1 MIKLGQEFKICS
13 EKAPD
18 MINDLPS
25 LMQFIIISNVNLWA
39 SSDLQ
44 APTMSLSYLQ
54 LRLKQN
60 EEDFARISGIDL
72 DPNIKDVQKK

>member
-1 MIKLGQEFKICS
+1 
-13 EKAPD
+13 
-18 MINDLPS
+18 MINESPM
-25 LMQFIIISNVNLWA
+25 MQL
-39 SSDLQ
+39 SSS
-44 APTMSLSYLQ
+44 AMWSSVGAKYGNMSLSYLQ

>member
-1 MIKLGQEFKICS
+1 MIKFWQEFKLCC
-13 EKAPD
+13 EKLFPD
-18 MINDLPS
+18 MINDLPF
-25 LMQFIIISNVNLWA
+25 MHFIIISNVIHLWA
-39 SSDLQ
+39 ST
-44 APTMSLSYLQ
+44 TMSLSYLQ

>member
-1 MIKLGQEFKICS
+1 
-13 EKAPD
+13 
-18 MINDLPS
+18 MINDQLDAVD
-25 LMQFIIISNVNLWA
+25 IA
-39 SSDLQ
+39 SHVRCEPARQRNTS
-44 APTMSLSYLQ
+44 MSLSYLQ